1 MGNES
6 AKDDVLRM
14 VDITLVERVQPGNSA
29 VVYDPVDKQYK
40 LARYD
45 ELIEGCEGLKEFL
58 TKQLVIDFN
67 DEDARVALK
76 NVRAKVNSYIR
87 DFRMQLNES
96 KCNILST
103 VEAQSKEVLN
113 ELDDAAN
120 TLRDLVNR
128 YDELY
133 KQDKA
138 EFLNE
143 QFEMMKQGVDPERNG
158 KPIDVSGLSLK
169 QVFDPSWL
177 NRSMPKASAADKLYK
192 RLKLVVDFMTL
203 TNGCSSDEAVEQL
216 VMSSWEFNDALMA
229 AMGPDESEQ
238 HDEHDDEILA
248 DDSDETLRYTVI
260 VPVEDEQAFR
270 LVMQQHGW
278 TFNKRG

>member
-96 KCNILST
+96 KRNILST

-133 KQDKA
+133 KKDKA

-143 QFEMMKQGVDPERNG
+143 QFEMMKQGVDSERNG

-203 TNGCSSDEAVEQL
+203 TNSCSSDEAVEQL

-238 HDEHDDEILA
+238 HAEQDDEILA

-270 LVMQQHGW
+270 LVMQQHDW